1 MERKNLFVD
10 EERWQSLV
18 QKLEPQAREDPGR
31 YRRKVLLLAALGYAY
46 IAFLLLLFVGL
57 AVLVVVLALKGHA
70 VLLLKLLIPIGAL
83 VWVVARSLWVRFEP
97 PEGIPLRR
105 ADAPDL
111 FRLIGEVNK
120 SIRGPRLHSVLL
132 SGDANAGVIQ
142 IPRAGGL
149 AGSRSYLVLGLPF
162 LQALSVDQFR
172 AVVAHEL
179 GHLSRRHGRFG
190 AFVYRVRATWFRLL
204 QGFEERKS
212 IWTGL
217 VRRFFEWYVPYFNA
231 YTLPLARQQEFEADE
246 ASVHAAGKE
255 AAASSLVA
263 VNLATRW
270 LDEDYWPR
278 VFRGVVEAPAP
289 PRSAFAPLAREL
301 GAAKR
306 FGNVEAW
313 YHDLLATETDPA
325 DSHPSV
331 AERLRHLGV
340 DPEEA
345 LRAATSDA
353 APVAAQA
360 LLGEAEPRLVEAVDR
375 AWSADVEGGWR
386 ARHAEAQKAKAEL
399 RRLEEQDSLP
409 PEDALKRAQLTETFS
424 SSDAALARYRELVD
438 TESDA
443 PARYAIGRLLLEQ
456 GDEDGLRW
464 LDEAIERDPDA
475 VLPAC
480 GIAYDFLRE
489 RGREQEAARYR
500 ERAERQVD
508 VLDAAAE
515 ERSGVSVDDE
525 LEPPDLPEEMLE
537 RIRRKVAWHEDV
549 VEAYIVRKRA
559 AHLDD
564 THPFYVLGLVPKG
577 GFRAAWRETDED
589 YEPLEERVARDLA
602 FADEEFMIARVDWR
616 SPIVRRFAEIEGAKI
631 FSRN

>member
-1 MERKNLFVD
+1 VD

-18 QKLEPQAREDPGR
+18 RKLEPQAREDPGR
-31 YRRKVLLLAALGYAY
+31 YRRKVLLLAGLGYAY
-46 IAFLLLLFVGL
+46 IAFLLCLFVGL
-57 AVLVVVLALKGHA
+57 AALVVVLALKGHA

-83 VWVVARSLWVRFEP
+83 VWLVARSLWVRFEP
-97 PEGIPLRR
+97 PEGVAIRR
-105 ADAPDL
+105 SDAPEL
-111 FRLIGEVNK
+111 FRMIADVNK
-120 SIRGPRLHSVLL
+120 TIRGPRLHAVLL
-132 SGDANAGVIQ
+132 SGDANAGVVQ
-142 IPRAGGL
+142 VPRAAGL
-149 AGSRSYLVLGLPF
+149 AGARSYLVLGLPY
-162 LQALSVDQFR
+162 LQALSVEQFR

-204 QGFEERKS
+204 AGFEERKS

-231 YTLPLARQQEFEADE
+231 YTLPLARQHELEADE
-246 ASVHAAGKE
+246 ASAHAASKD

-263 VNLATRW
+263 VNLAARW

-278 VFRGVVEAPAP
+278 VFRGAVEEPAP

-313 YHDLLATETDPA
+313 YRDLLEVVADPA

-331 AERLRHLGV
+331 AERLRYLGV
-340 DPEEA
+340 DPQEA
-345 LRAATSDA
+345 LRAAKTDA

-360 LLGEAEPRLVEAVDR
+360 LLGEAEPQLVEAVDR
-375 AWSADVEGGWR
+375 AWSADVEPGWR
-386 ARHAEAQKAKAEL
+386 AHHAEAQNAKAEL
-399 RRLEEQDSLP
+399 RRLEEQESLA

-424 SSDAALARYRELVD
+424 SADAALARYRELLD
-438 TESDA
+438 TEKDA

-456 GDEDGLRW
+456 KDEEGLRW
-464 LDEAIERDPDA
+464 LDEAIGGDPDA

-480 GIAYDFLRE
+480 HIAYHFLRE

-500 ERAERQVD
+500 ERAESQVE
-508 VLDAAAE
+508 VLDAATE
-515 ERSGVSVDDE
+515 ERSGVSVHDE
-525 LEPPDLPEEMLE
+525 LEPPGLPEEQLE
-537 RIRRKVAWHEDV
+537 RIRRKIAWHEDV
-549 VEAYIVRKRA
+549 MEAYLVRKRA
-559 AHLDD
+559 AHLDEWY
-564 THPFYVLGLVPKG
+564 PFYVLALVPKG
-577 GFRAAWRETDED
+577 GFRAAWRETDDD

-602 FADEEFMIARVDWR
+602 FTDGELMIARLDWR
-616 SPIVRRFAEIEGAKI
+616 SPIARRLAEIDGAKI
-631 FSRN
+631 FSRV

>member
-1 MERKNLFVD
+1 MD

-18 QKLEPQAREDPGR
+18 RKLEPQAREDPGR
-31 YRRKVLLLAALGYAY
+31 YRRKVLLLAGLGYAY
-46 IAFLLLLFVGL
+46 IAFLLCLFVGL

-83 VWVVARSLWVRFEP
+83 VWVVVRSLWVRFEP
-97 PEGIPLRR
+97 PEGVPLRR
-105 ADAPDL
+105 DDAPDL
-111 FRLIGEVNK
+111 FRMIGDVNEA
-120 SIRGPRLHSVLL
+120 IQGPRLHAVLL
-132 SGDANAGVIQ
+132 GGDANAGVVQ
-142 IPRAGGL
+142 VPRAGGL
-149 AGSRSYLVLGLPF
+149 LGSRSYLVLGLPY

-172 AVVAHEL
+172 AVLAHEL

-231 YTLPLARQQEFEADE
+231 YTLPLARQQELEADE
-246 ASVHAAGKE
+246 ASVHAASRE

-263 VNLATRW
+263 ANLAARW

-278 VFRGVVEAPAP
+278 VFRGAVEEPSP

-301 GAAKR
+301 GEAKR

-313 YHDLLATETDPA
+313 YRDLLATDTDPG

-331 AERLRHLGV
+331 AERLQYLGV

-345 LRAATSDA
+345 LRAATTDA

-360 LLGEAEPRLVEAVDR
+360 LLGEAEPRLVEAVGR
-375 AWSADVEGGWR
+375 AWSADVEAGWR
-386 ARHAEAQKAKAEL
+386 AEHAEAQKAKADL

-409 PEDALKRAQLTETFS
+409 PEEALKRAQLTETFS
-424 SSDAALARYRELVD
+424 GPHAALARYRELVD

-456 GDEDGLRW
+456 DDEEGLRW

-480 GIAYDFLRE
+480 EIAYRFLRE
-489 RGREQEAARYR
+489 RGREEEAARYR
-500 ERAERQVD
+500 ERAERQVE

-515 ERSGVSVDDE
+515 ERWGVSVDDE
-525 LEPPDLPEEMLE
+525 LEPPDLPEEVLE

-549 VEAYIVRKRA
+549 REAYLVRKRA

-564 THPFYVLGLVPKG
+564 AHPFYVLALVPKG
-577 GFRAAWRETDED
+577 GFRAAWREADDD
-589 YEPLEERVARDLA
+589 YEPLEERVARDLG
-602 FADEEFMIARVDWR
+602 FTEEEFMIARMDWR
-616 SPIVRRFAEIEGAKI
+616 SPIARRLAEIEGAKI
-631 FSRN
+631 FRRDS